1 MLVIISIVTIIGNF
15 TKSMS
20 TLSKCL
26 STLSKSD
33 KHLPPTSSKD
43 HLDSHLLLTVVF
55 LDQELALLQQSHLP
69 QL

>member
-15 TKSMS
+15 TKFMS
-20 TLSKCL
+20 PLSKCL

-33 KHLPPTSSKD
+33 KYLPPTSSKD
-43 HLDSHLLLTVVF
+43 HLDSHLLFTVVF

-69 QL
+69 QI